1 MILYLD
7 TSALVKQLVTEVGS
21 STVDRFVA
29 TAQTVGTSIITRAE
43 VAAALAKVVR
53 VGGLRRDEAST
64 TLASFR
70 SHWSTLVRLQV
81 TEALIAKA
89 DALAWEHNLRGYDAV
104 HLASALFWQESLG
117 EPVTLA
123 TLDVQLWRAGLP
135 VGLSVWPE
143 DLERFTR

>member
-7 TSALVKQLVTEVGS
+7 TSALVKQLVTEFGS
-21 STVDRFVA
+21 SAVNRFVA
-29 TAQTVGTSIITRAE
+29 TAHIIGTSIITRAE
-43 VAAALAKVVR
+43 VAAALAKAVR
-53 VGGLRRDEAST
+53 IGGLRQDEASA

-70 SHWSTLVRLQV
+70 NRWATLARVQV

-104 HLASALFWQESLG
+104 HLASALFWQESLS

-123 TLDVQLWRAGLP
+123 TFDAQLWRAGLP

-143 DLERFTR
+143 DITQFAR

>member
-7 TSALVKQLVTEVGS
+7 TSALVKQLTTEAGS
-21 STVDRFVA
+21 SAVDRLVA

-43 VAAALAKVVR
+43 VAAALAKAVR
-53 VGGLRRDEAST
+53 IGGLRQDEAGA

-70 SHWSTLVRLQV
+70 RHWLTLARLQV

-123 TLDVQLWRAGLP
+123 TFDAQLWRAGQP

-143 DLERFTR
+143 DLERFAR